1 MDDDLE
7 SIKIFLPNSGENKFL
22 NILYITLAVIIGLIL
37 LWIVIV
43 YLTGEDSFVVL
54 ESILDHTLH
63 SPIARDETVLPV
75 EHATPIE
82 STLI

>member
-7 SIKIFLPNSGENKFL
+7 SVKFFLPNSGENKFL

-75 EHATPIE
+75 ADAPIAE